1 MAQHKWNVCL
11 SGKKEFQL
19 ELEKPSA
26 GKFTTAEVL
35 EYIKINYIL
44 KKAKKTWEKD
54 KQT

>member
-11 SGKKEFQL
+11 TGKKEFQL
-19 ELEKPSA
+19 EMEKPWA
-26 GKFTTAEVL
+26 GKFTTSSTCVR
-35 EYIKINYIL
+35 IHKNYIL